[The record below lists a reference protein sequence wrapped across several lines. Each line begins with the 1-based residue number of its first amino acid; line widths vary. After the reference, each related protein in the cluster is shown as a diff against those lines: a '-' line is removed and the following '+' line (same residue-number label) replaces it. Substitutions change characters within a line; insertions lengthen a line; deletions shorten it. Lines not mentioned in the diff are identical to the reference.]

1 MVKVPNNRVERF
13 VSEPDP
19 DMAAILLY
27 GPDQGLVRDY
37 ADQLTIK
44 VIGARDDPFRL
55 VTLTPE
61 EVAAEP
67 GRLADEAVSLTLTGG
82 RRVIRIR
89 SAGDAVAGALDRA
102 VERSTGDALII
113 VEGGDLPPRSGL
125 RKFCESSARAAAI
138 PCYLPDAAGM
148 AAYARRQLRDAG
160 LAVDE
165 DALAL
170 LSERLVGDHGLAK
183 REIEKLIV
191 FMGPGGRVGA
201 ADVEACVGDAAQQTL
216 DALALAVADRS
227 PADADRALRRLLA
240 EGVAPVRLLRA
251 VQRHFVR
258 LHLATARVAAGG
270 TVDSV
275 MGSLRVFFKE
285 QPRFRR
291 HLDTWTEPALM
302 AAIERLNAAEG
313 DCKRTGA
320 PAMLLAGR
328 AVMEIAAARRAA
340 R

>member
-1 MVKVPNNRVERF
+1 MKIPNNRVERF
-13 VSEPDP
+13 IAEPDP
-19 DMAAILLY
+19 GIAAILLY
-27 GPDQGLVRDY
+27 GPDQGLVREY
-37 ADQLTIK
+37 ADQLTVK
-44 VIGARDDPFRL
+44 VIGAKDDPFRL
-55 VTLTPE
+55 VVLTTE
-61 EVAAEP
+61 EATAEP
-67 GRLADEAVSLTLTGG
+67 GRLADEAVSLSLTGG
-82 RRVIRIR
+82 RRAIRLR
-89 SAGDAVAGALDRA
+89 GAGDAVAGALERA

-113 VEGGDLPPRSGL
+113 VEGGDLPPRSAL
-125 RKFCESSARAAAI
+125 RKFCESSGKAAAI

-160 LAVDE
+160 LAVDD
-165 DALAL
+165 DAVAL
-170 LSERLVGDHGLAK
+170 LAERLVGDHALAK

-191 FMGPGGRVGA
+191 FMGQNSRVA
-201 ADVEACVGDAAQQTL
+201 TSDVEACVGDAAQQTL

-227 PADADRALRRLLA
+227 PADADRALRRLLG

-258 LHLATARVAAGG
+258 LHLAAARVAAGNA
-270 TVDSV
+270 VDSV

-291 HLDTWTEPALM
+291 HLDAWTDAALI
-302 AAIERLNAAEG
+302 AAIERLNAAEAE
-313 DCKRTGA
+313 CKRTGA

-328 AVMEIAAARRAA
+328 AVMEIAAARRPA